1 MRYSTRA
8 GNPRRVQYASLY
20 VSQRRGGPDGP
31 LRVQV
36 RRMRRALRSYAF
48 DERLRRPGRMPGVR
62 LGGFTACDLELR
74 LDHARR
80 LRDVL
85 EPDDGR
91 PHRLGRRW
99 GWLLRRGLR
108 LRLGSPDRASR
119 KASPTSS
126 AGA

>member
-8 GNPRRVQYASLY
+8 GHTRRVQNASLY

-36 RRMRRALRSYAF
+36 RRLRRALRPYAF
-48 DERLRRPGRMPGVR
+48 DERLRRPGRVPGVR
-62 LGGFTACDLELR
+62 LRRFAACDLELR

-91 PHRLGRRW
+91 PYRFGRRW
-99 GWLLRRGLR
+99 GWLLWRGLR
-108 LRLGSPDRASR
+108 LRLGSPDGASR
-119 KASPTSS
+119 KAYPTSS

>member
-8 GNPRRVQYASLY
+8 GNPRRVQYGSLY

-36 RRMRRALRSYAF
+36 RRVRRALRPYAL

-62 LGGFTACDLELR
+62 LRRVAACDLELR
-74 LDHARR
+74 LDHPRR
-80 LRDVL
+80 LRYVL

-91 PHRLGRRW
+91 PHRRWRWRR
-99 GWLLRRGLR
+99 GWLLRWGLR
-108 LRLGSPDRASR
+108 LRIGI
-119 KASPTSS
+119 T
-126 AGA
+126 